1 MRTVQIYVNDI
12 RLDLFQDEKIEVT
25 SSTQNIQDISKVFT
39 DFSQSFTIPAS
50 KVNNGVFDHYY
61 NNDVNG
67 TFSAKNRVDARIE
80 INHTPFRVGK
90 IQLEGAEIKNN
101 KAESYKITFFGDVVT
116 LKDNF
121 GEDKLQDLDY
131 SSIQTEYNGAEVLAS
146 LTSTTDDDI
155 RYPLISSNNPW
166 NYGAGGS
173 YDISSASSPMS
184 FNELFPA
191 VRVAKIFEII
201 AAQYNLIFTGNFLS
215 DTRFTNMFTWWK
227 NKKTARFDLEP
238 ERITFN
244 NATEAVFTDDFVR
257 FEYQSPKS
265 YTPFGYDAAFT
276 TNGYFRLNLYHY
288 CDDVGATYYI
298 DVYARHVSESQ
309 ATLQYTMT
317 FNVTSAGSQG
327 TGQFDTRVN
336 NISTDYYYSY
346 QIRSSTA
353 VTVYDVNLKYTHYF
367 TARVSAA
374 TPTEAFEVETWCN
387 LPNVDNPFILS
398 AFTDLNNTAPDMK
411 VADYFSG
418 ILKEFNLTC
427 TPLQDSTTFQIEP
440 LDEWYDYGG
449 EIDITPYTIIDSIK
463 VDRPK
468 LYKSISF
475 EWQKSKSFINEEFF
489 GEYGREYGSLK
500 STFDYDGGDFK
511 IKLPFENLYF
521 NKFTDTNIQ
530 VAYAMTDSLIDKGYI
545 PKVCNLYL
553 DNSTDCSF
561 YFNDGN
567 TTTEVTSYV
576 PLGQDTVYNGDNYS
590 SNFGLDVSTLKNI
603 SIPNSLYQTYYE
615 PYLLNLF
622 NDKTRMV
629 KLDCMLPLEVLTE
642 LTLDDTIILR
652 DKKYRINTMKTD
664 LTSGMVSLELLSD
677 FTEGATTQAR
687 TINVISAG
695 EVLLAPVQAIKPQSG
710 GYYTITDTSTEAS
723 FITPSVTL
731 PYTSSAQ
738 GIITFTASANTT
750 GITRTNQFTITYYNA
765 NGDVIRATVF
775 NYVQDFE
782 RNYLLREDAFT
793 IMLPSKILTNTFDG
807 ILL

>member
-12 RLDLFQDEKIEVT
+12 RLDLFQDESIEVT

-50 KVNNGVFDHYY
+50 KVNNGVFSHYY

-67 TFSAKNRVDARIE
+67 TFLAKNRVDARIE
-80 INHTPFRVGK
+80 INHSLFRVGK

-116 LKDNF
+116 IKDNF
-121 GEDKLQDLDY
+121 GEDKLKDLDY
-131 SSIQTEYNGAEVLAS
+131 SSIQTTYSGSEVRGS
-146 LTSTTDDDI
+146 ISSTTDNDI

-166 NYGAGGS
+166 NYGEGGA
-173 YDISSASSPMS
+173 YDISSVSSPIN
-184 FNELFPA
+184 FTELFPA

-215 DTRFTNMFTWWK
+215 DTRFTKMFSWWK
-227 NKKTARFDLEP
+227 NKKNARFDLEP
-238 ERITFN
+238 VDITFN
-244 NATEAVFTDDFVR
+244 NATEAVFTDNFVR

-265 YTPFGYDAAFT
+265 FTPFGYDASLT
-276 TNGYFRLNLYHY
+276 YNGYFRLNLYHY

-298 DVYARHVSESQ
+298 DVYSRHASQSQ

-327 TGQFDTRVN
+327 TGQFDQKLN
-336 NISTDYYYSY
+336 NTSTDYYYSY
-346 QIRSSTA
+346 KIRSSTA

-367 TARVSAA
+367 TARVSVGI
-374 TPTEAFEVETWCN
+374 PTEAFEVETWCN
-387 LPNVDNPFILS
+387 LSNVDNPFVLS
-398 AFTDLNNTAPDMK
+398 AFSDLNNTAPDMK

-427 TPLQDSTTFQIEP
+427 TPLQDGTTFNIEP
-440 LDEWYDYGG
+440 LEEWYEYGG
-449 EIDITPYTIIDSIK
+449 EVDITPYTIIDSIK
-463 VDRPK
+463 IDRPK

-475 EWQKSKSFINEEFF
+475 EWEKSKSFMNKGFF

-500 STFDYDGGDFK
+500 STFNYDGGDFK

-521 NKFTDTNIQ
+521 NKFTDTNLQ
-530 VAYAMTDSLIDKGYI
+530 VAYAITDPLIDKGYV

-553 DNSTDCSF
+553 DESTDCSF
-561 YFNDGN
+561 YFNDGT
-567 TTTEVTSYV
+567 TTTEITSYV
-576 PLGQDTVYNGDNYS
+576 PLGQDTVYNSDNYS

-622 NDKTRMV
+622 DDKTRMV
-629 KLDCMLPLEVLTE
+629 KLECILPLEVLTA

-652 DKKYRINTMKTD
+652 DKKYRINTMKSN

-677 FTEGATTQAR
+677 FTEGATAQAT

-695 EVLLAPVQAIKPQSG
+695 EILSLPIKAIKPSSG

-731 PYTSSAQ
+731 PYTSSAE

-765 NGDVIRATVF
+765 GGVIIKTKVI

-782 RNYLLREDAFT
+782 RNYLLQDGILAV
-793 IMLPSKILTNTFDG
+793 SKILTETFDG

>member
-12 RLDLFQDEKIEVT
+12 RLDLFQDESIEVT

-50 KVNNGVFDHYY
+50 KVNNGVFSHYY

-67 TFSAKNRVDARIE
+67 TFLAKNRVDARIE
-80 INHTPFRVGK
+80 INHSLFRVGK

-116 LKDNF
+116 IKDNF
-121 GEDKLQDLDY
+121 GEDKLKDLDY
-131 SSIQTEYNGAEVLAS
+131 SSIQTTYSGSEVRGS
-146 LTSTTDDDI
+146 ISSTTDNDI

-166 NYGAGGS
+166 NYGEGGA
-173 YDISSASSPMS
+173 YDISSVSSPIN
-184 FNELFPA
+184 FTELFPA

-215 DTRFTNMFTWWK
+215 DTRFTKMFSWWK
-227 NKKTARFDLEP
+227 NKKNARFDLEP
-238 ERITFN
+238 VDITFN
-244 NATEAVFTDDFVR
+244 NATEAVFTDNFVR

-265 YTPFGYDAAFT
+265 FTPFGYDASLT
-276 TNGYFRLNLYHY
+276 YNGYFRLNLYHY

-298 DVYARHVSESQ
+298 DVYSRHASQSQ

-327 TGQFDTRVN
+327 TGQFDQKLN
-336 NISTDYYYSY
+336 NTSTDYYYSY
-346 QIRSSTA
+346 KIRSSTA

-367 TARVSAA
+367 TARVSVGI
-374 TPTEAFEVETWCN
+374 PTEAFEVETWCN
-387 LPNVDNPFILS
+387 LSNVDNPFVLS
-398 AFTDLNNTAPDMK
+398 AFSDLNNTAPDMK

-427 TPLQDSTTFQIEP
+427 TPLQDGTTFNIEP
-440 LDEWYDYGG
+440 LEEWYEYGG
-449 EIDITPYTIIDSIK
+449 EVDITPYTIIDSIK
-463 VDRPK
+463 IDRPK

-475 EWQKSKSFINEEFF
+475 EWEKSKSFMNKGFF

-500 STFDYDGGDFK
+500 STFNYDGGDFK

-521 NKFTDTNIQ
+521 NKFTNTNLQ
-530 VAYAMTDSLIDKGYI
+530 VAYAITDPLIDKGYV

-553 DNSTDCSF
+553 DESTDCSF
-561 YFNDGN
+561 YFNDGT
-567 TTTEVTSYV
+567 TTTEITSYV
-576 PLGQDTVYNGDNYS
+576 PLGQDTVYNSDNYS

-622 NDKTRMV
+622 DDKTRMV
-629 KLDCMLPLEVLTE
+629 KLECILPLEVLTA

-652 DKKYRINTMKTD
+652 DKKYRINTMKSN

-677 FTEGATTQAR
+677 FTEGATAQAT

-695 EVLLAPVQAIKPQSG
+695 EILSLPIKAIKPSSG

-731 PYTSSAQ
+731 PYTSSAE

-765 NGDVIRATVF
+765 GGVIIKTKVI

-782 RNYLLREDAFT
+782 RNYLLQDGILAV
-793 IMLPSKILTNTFDG
+793 SKILTETFDG

>member
-12 RLDLFQDEKIEVT
+12 RLDLFQDESIEVT

-50 KVNNGVFDHYY
+50 KVNNGVFSHYY

-67 TFSAKNRVDARIE
+67 TFLAKNRVDARIE
-80 INHTPFRVGK
+80 INHSLFRVGK

-116 LKDNF
+116 IKDNF
-121 GEDKLQDLDY
+121 GEDKLKDLDY
-131 SSIQTEYNGAEVLAS
+131 SSIQTTYSGSEVRGS
-146 LTSTTDDDI
+146 ISSTTDNDI

-166 NYGAGGS
+166 KYGEGGA
-173 YDISSASSPMS
+173 YDISSVSSPIN
-184 FNELFPA
+184 FTELFPA

-215 DTRFTNMFTWWK
+215 DTRFTKMFSWWK
-227 NKKTARFDLEP
+227 NKKNARFDLEP
-238 ERITFN
+238 IDITFN
-244 NATEAVFTDDFVR
+244 NATEAVFTDNFVR

-265 YTPFGYDAAFT
+265 FTPFGYDASLT
-276 TNGYFRLNLYHY
+276 YNGYFRLNLYHY

-298 DVYARHVSESQ
+298 DVYSRHASQSQ

-327 TGQFDTRVN
+327 TGQFDQKLN
-336 NISTDYYYSY
+336 NTSTDYYYSY
-346 QIRSSTA
+346 KIRSSTA

-367 TARVSAA
+367 TARVSVGI
-374 TPTEAFEVETWCN
+374 PTEAFEVETWCN
-387 LPNVDNPFILS
+387 LSNVDNPFVLS
-398 AFTDLNNTAPDMK
+398 AFSDLNNTAPDMK

-427 TPLQDSTTFQIEP
+427 TPLQDGTTFNIEP
-440 LDEWYDYGG
+440 LEEWYEYGG
-449 EIDITPYTIIDSIK
+449 EVDITPYTIIDSIK
-463 VDRPK
+463 IDRPK

-475 EWQKSKSFINEEFF
+475 EWEKSKSFMNKGFF

-500 STFDYDGGDFK
+500 STFNYDGGDFK

-521 NKFTDTNIQ
+521 NKFTNTNLQ
-530 VAYAMTDSLIDKGYI
+530 VAYAITDPLIDKGYV

-553 DNSTDCSF
+553 DESTDCSF
-561 YFNDGN
+561 YFNDGT
-567 TTTEVTSYV
+567 TTTEITSYV
-576 PLGQDTVYNGDNYS
+576 PLGQDTVYNSDNYS

-622 NDKTRMV
+622 DDKTRMV
-629 KLDCMLPLEVLTE
+629 KLECILPLEVLTA

-652 DKKYRINTMKTD
+652 DKKYRINTMKSN

-677 FTEGATTQAR
+677 FTEGATAQAT

-695 EVLLAPVQAIKPQSG
+695 EILSLPIKAIKPSSG

-731 PYTSSAQ
+731 PYTSSAE

-765 NGDVIRATVF
+765 GGVIIKTKVI

-782 RNYLLREDAFT
+782 RNYLLQDGILAV
-793 IMLPSKILTNTFDG
+793 SKILTETFDG

>member
-12 RLDLFQDEKIEVT
+12 RLDLFQDESIEVT

-50 KVNNGVFDHYY
+50 KVNNGVFSHYY

-67 TFSAKNRVDARIE
+67 TFLAKNRVDARIE
-80 INHTPFRVGK
+80 INHSLFRVGK

-116 LKDNF
+116 IKDNF
-121 GEDKLQDLDY
+121 GEDKLKDLDY
-131 SSIQTEYNGAEVLAS
+131 SSIQTTYSGSEVRGS
-146 LTSTTDDDI
+146 ISSTTDNDI

-166 NYGAGGS
+166 NYGEGGA
-173 YDISSASSPMS
+173 YDISSVSSPIN
-184 FNELFPA
+184 FTELFPA

-215 DTRFTNMFTWWK
+215 DTRFTKMFSWWK
-227 NKKTARFDLEP
+227 NKKNARFDLEP
-238 ERITFN
+238 IDITFN
-244 NATEAVFTDDFVR
+244 NATEAVFTDNFVR

-265 YTPFGYDAAFT
+265 FTPFGYDASLT
-276 TNGYFRLNLYHY
+276 YNGYFRLNLYHY

-298 DVYARHVSESQ
+298 DVYSRHASQSQ

-327 TGQFDTRVN
+327 TGQFDQKLN
-336 NISTDYYYSY
+336 NTSTDYYYSY
-346 QIRSSTA
+346 KIRSSTA

-367 TARVSAA
+367 TARVSVGI
-374 TPTEAFEVETWCN
+374 PTEAFEVETWCN
-387 LPNVDNPFILS
+387 LSNVDNPFVLS
-398 AFTDLNNTAPDMK
+398 AFSDLNNTAPDMK

-427 TPLQDSTTFQIEP
+427 TPLQDGTTFNIEP
-440 LDEWYDYGG
+440 LEEWYEYGG
-449 EIDITPYTIIDSIK
+449 EVDITPYTIIDSIK
-463 VDRPK
+463 IDRPK

-475 EWQKSKSFINEEFF
+475 EWEKSKSFMNKGFF

-500 STFDYDGGDFK
+500 STFNYDGGDFK

-521 NKFTDTNIQ
+521 NKFTNTNLQ
-530 VAYAMTDSLIDKGYI
+530 VAYAITDPLIDKGYV

-553 DNSTDCSF
+553 DESTDCSF
-561 YFNDGN
+561 YFNDGT
-567 TTTEVTSYV
+567 TTTEITSYV
-576 PLGQDTVYNGDNYS
+576 PLGQDTVYNSDNYS

-622 NDKTRMV
+622 DDKTRMV
-629 KLDCMLPLEVLTE
+629 KLECILPLEVLTA

-652 DKKYRINTMKTD
+652 DKKYRINTMKSN

-677 FTEGATTQAR
+677 FTEGATAQAT

-695 EVLLAPVQAIKPQSG
+695 EILSLPIKAIKPSSG

-731 PYTSSAQ
+731 PYTSSAE

-765 NGDVIRATVF
+765 GGVIIKTKVI

-782 RNYLLREDAFT
+782 RNYLLQDGILAV
-793 IMLPSKILTNTFDG
+793 SKILTETFDG

>member
-12 RLDLFQDEKIEVT
+12 RLDLFQDESIEVT

-50 KVNNGVFDHYY
+50 KVNNGVFSHYY

-67 TFSAKNRVDARIE
+67 TFLAKNRVDARIE
-80 INHTPFRVGK
+80 INHSLFRVGK

-116 LKDNF
+116 IKDNF
-121 GEDKLQDLDY
+121 GEDKLKDLDY
-131 SSIQTEYNGAEVLAS
+131 SSIQTTYSGSEVRGS
-146 LTSTTDDDI
+146 ISSTTDNDI

-166 NYGAGGS
+166 NYGEGGA
-173 YDISSASSPMS
+173 YDISSVSSPIN
-184 FNELFPA
+184 FTELFPA

-215 DTRFTNMFTWWK
+215 DTRFTKMFSWWK
-227 NKKTARFDLEP
+227 NKKNARFDLEP
-238 ERITFN
+238 VDITFN
-244 NATEAVFTDDFVR
+244 NATEAVFTDNFVR

-265 YTPFGYDAAFT
+265 FTPFGYDASLT
-276 TNGYFRLNLYHY
+276 YNGYFRLNLYHY

-298 DVYARHVSESQ
+298 DVYSRHASQSQ

-327 TGQFDTRVN
+327 TGQFDQKLN
-336 NISTDYYYSY
+336 NTSTDYYYSY
-346 QIRSSTA
+346 KIRSSTA

-367 TARVSAA
+367 TARVSVGI
-374 TPTEAFEVETWCN
+374 PTEAFEVETWCN
-387 LPNVDNPFILS
+387 LSNVDNPFVLS
-398 AFTDLNNTAPDMK
+398 AFSDLNNTAPDMK

-427 TPLQDSTTFQIEP
+427 TPLQDGTTFNIEP
-440 LDEWYDYGG
+440 LEEWYEYGG
-449 EIDITPYTIIDSIK
+449 EVDITPYTIIDSIK
-463 VDRPK
+463 IDRPK

-475 EWQKSKSFINEEFF
+475 EWEKSKSFMNKGFF

-500 STFDYDGGDFK
+500 STFNYDGGDFK

-521 NKFTDTNIQ
+521 NKFTNTNLQ
-530 VAYAMTDSLIDKGYI
+530 VAYAITDPLIDKGYV

-553 DNSTDCSF
+553 DESTDCSF
-561 YFNDGN
+561 YFNDGT
-567 TTTEVTSYV
+567 TTTEITSYV
-576 PLGQDTVYNGDNYS
+576 PLGQDTVYNSDNYS

-622 NDKTRMV
+622 DDKTRMV
-629 KLDCMLPLEVLTE
+629 KLECILPLEVLTA

-652 DKKYRINTMKTD
+652 DKKYRINTMKSN

-677 FTEGATTQAR
+677 FTEGATAQAT

-695 EVLLAPVQAIKPQSG
+695 EILSLPIKAIKPSSG

-731 PYTSSAQ
+731 PYTSSAE

-765 NGDVIRATVF
+765 GGVIIKTKVI

-782 RNYLLREDAFT
+782 RNYLLQDGIFAV
-793 IMLPSKILTNTFDG
+793 SKILTETFDG

>member
-12 RLDLFQDEKIEVT
+12 RLDLFQDESIEVT

-50 KVNNGVFDHYY
+50 KVNNGVFSHYY

-67 TFSAKNRVDARIE
+67 TFLAKNRVDARIE
-80 INHTPFRVGK
+80 INHSLFRVGK

-116 LKDNF
+116 IKDNF
-121 GEDKLQDLDY
+121 GEDKLKDLDY
-131 SSIQTEYNGAEVLAS
+131 SSIQTTYSGSEVRGS
-146 LTSTTDDDI
+146 ISSTTDNDI

-166 NYGAGGS
+166 NYGEGGA
-173 YDISSASSPMS
+173 YDISSVSSPIN
-184 FNELFPA
+184 FTELFPA

-215 DTRFTNMFTWWK
+215 DTRFTKMFSWWK
-227 NKKTARFDLEP
+227 NKKNARFDLEP
-238 ERITFN
+238 VDITFN
-244 NATEAVFTDDFVR
+244 NATEAVFTDNFVR

-265 YTPFGYDAAFT
+265 FTPFGYDASLT
-276 TNGYFRLNLYHY
+276 YNGYFRLNLYHY

-298 DVYARHVSESQ
+298 DVYSRHASQSQ

-327 TGQFDTRVN
+327 TGQFDQKLN
-336 NISTDYYYSY
+336 NTSTDYYYSY
-346 QIRSSTA
+346 KIRSSTA

-367 TARVSAA
+367 TARVSVGI
-374 TPTEAFEVETWCN
+374 PTEAFEVETWCN
-387 LPNVDNPFILS
+387 LSNVDNPFVLS
-398 AFTDLNNTAPDMK
+398 AFSDLNNTAPDMK

-427 TPLQDSTTFQIEP
+427 TPLQDGTTFNIEP
-440 LDEWYDYGG
+440 LEEWYEYGG
-449 EIDITPYTIIDSIK
+449 EVDITPYTIIDSIK
-463 VDRPK
+463 IDRPK

-475 EWQKSKSFINEEFF
+475 EWEKSKSFMNKGFF

-500 STFDYDGGDFK
+500 STFNYDGGDFK

-521 NKFTDTNIQ
+521 NKFTNTNLQ
-530 VAYAMTDSLIDKGYI
+530 VAYAITDPLIDKGYV

-553 DNSTDCSF
+553 DESTDCSF
-561 YFNDGN
+561 YFNDGT
-567 TTTEVTSYV
+567 TTTEITSYV
-576 PLGQDTVYNGDNYS
+576 PLGQDTVYNSDNYS

-622 NDKTRMV
+622 DDKTRMV
-629 KLDCMLPLEVLTE
+629 KLECILPLEVLTA

-652 DKKYRINTMKTD
+652 DKKYRINTMKSN

-677 FTEGATTQAR
+677 FTEGATAQAT

-695 EVLLAPVQAIKPQSG
+695 EILSLPIKAIKPSSG

-731 PYTSSAQ
+731 PYTSSAE

-765 NGDVIRATVF
+765 GGVIIKTKVI

-782 RNYLLREDAFT
+782 RNYLLQDGIFAV
-793 IMLPSKILTNTFDG
+793 SKILTETFDG
-807 ILL
+807 ILLW

>member
-12 RLDLFQDEKIEVT
+12 RLDLFQDESIEVT

-50 KVNNGVFDHYY
+50 KVNNGVFSHYY

-67 TFSAKNRVDARIE
+67 TFLAKNRVDARIE
-80 INHTPFRVGK
+80 INHSLFRVGK

-116 LKDNF
+116 IKDNF
-121 GEDKLQDLDY
+121 GEDKLKDLDY
-131 SSIQTEYNGAEVLAS
+131 SSIQTTYSGSEVRGS
-146 LTSTTDDDI
+146 ISSTTDNDI

-166 NYGAGGS
+166 NYGEGGA
-173 YDISSASSPMS
+173 YDISSVSSPIN
-184 FNELFPA
+184 FTELFPA

-215 DTRFTNMFTWWK
+215 DTRFTKMFSWWK
-227 NKKTARFDLEP
+227 NKKNARFDLEP
-238 ERITFN
+238 IDITFN
-244 NATEAVFTDDFVR
+244 NATEAVFTDNFVR

-265 YTPFGYDAAFT
+265 FTPFGYDASLT
-276 TNGYFRLNLYHY
+276 YNGYFRLNLYHY

-298 DVYARHVSESQ
+298 DVYSRHASQSQ

-327 TGQFDTRVN
+327 TGQFDQKLN
-336 NISTDYYYSY
+336 NTSTDYYYSY
-346 QIRSSTA
+346 KIRSSTA

-374 TPTEAFEVETWCN
+374 APTEAFEVETWCN
-387 LPNVDNPFILS
+387 LSNVDNPFVLS
-398 AFTDLNNTAPDMK
+398 AFSDLNNTAPDMK

-427 TPLQDSTTFQIEP
+427 TPLQDGTTFNIEP
-440 LDEWYDYGG
+440 LEEWYEYGG
-449 EIDITPYTIIDSIK
+449 EVDITPYTIIDSIK
-463 VDRPK
+463 IDRPK

-475 EWQKSKSFINEEFF
+475 EWEKSKSFMNKGFF

-500 STFDYDGGDFK
+500 STFNYDGGDFK

-521 NKFTDTNIQ
+521 NKFTNTNLQ
-530 VAYAMTDSLIDKGYI
+530 VAYAITDPLIDKGYV

-553 DNSTDCSF
+553 DESTDCSF
-561 YFNDGN
+561 YFNDGT
-567 TTTEVTSYV
+567 TTTEITSYV
-576 PLGQDTVYNGDNYS
+576 PLGQDTVYNSDNYS

-622 NDKTRMV
+622 DDKTRMV
-629 KLDCMLPLEVLTE
+629 KLECILPLEVLTA

-652 DKKYRINTMKTD
+652 DKKYRINTMKSN

-677 FTEGATTQAR
+677 FTEGATAQAT

-695 EVLLAPVQAIKPQSG
+695 EILSLPIKAIKPSSG

-731 PYTSSAQ
+731 PYTSSAE

-765 NGDVIRATVF
+765 GGVIIKTKVI

-782 RNYLLREDAFT
+782 RNYLLQDGILAV
-793 IMLPSKILTNTFDG
+793 SKILTETFDG